1 MFRYVFKDV
10 RHNSAM
16 DTVTINKQA
25 LADLVRLKEELDTI
39 VESMELISD
48 KEFMDSY
55 KKAKEQVRK
64 RDFADWNAV

>member
-1 MFRYVFKDV
+1 
-10 RHNSAM
+10 M